1 VLVHLEPLKAW
12 DDLRLLR
19 LDLPNDLAIET
30 MAPTRIPEYW
40 FSMPSPKSALAI
52 VNDWLERRASA
63 ALRVP

>member
-1 VLVHLEPLKAW
+1 MLVHLEPLKAW

-19 LDLPNDLAIET
+19 LDLPDDLAIET